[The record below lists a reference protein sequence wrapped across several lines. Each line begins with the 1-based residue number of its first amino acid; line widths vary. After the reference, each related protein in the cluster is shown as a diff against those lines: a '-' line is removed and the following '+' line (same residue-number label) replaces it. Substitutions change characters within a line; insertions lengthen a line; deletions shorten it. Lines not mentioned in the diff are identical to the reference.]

1 MGLTLP
7 PFFSSHVQLLSPSH
21 FTSEMSIMLSL
32 SVLVHLP
39 PSLTGYGNGPL
50 TALPASTLLLA
61 VHCPCHSQNEFY
73 QMQTRT
79 CHSRAESFQ
88 RLPSILRRK
97 CGFLSPMV
105 CDLPLPHQP
114 PSPYSCCHHLTH
126 SPFCCTDF
134 PQQLDHRG
142 SCRSPE
148 MFSPPHSTDPSHL
161 QALSWASD

>member
-1 MGLTLP
+1 
-7 PFFSSHVQLLSPSH
+7 
-21 FTSEMSIMLSL
+21 MSIMFSL

-50 TALPASTLLLA
+50 TALPVSTLLLA
-61 VHCPCHSQNEFY
+61 VHCPCPSQNEFH
-73 QMQTRT
+73 QMQTRR

-114 PSPYSCCHHLTH
+114 PSPYSLLP
-126 SPFCCTDF
+126 SRDPFTLLLHWPPSAAWSQRLLLKPRDTLPTSF
-134 PQQLDHRG
+134 HRPLPPPSFVLSFRLNITSSEKLPNSSWLD
-142 SCRSPE
+142 
-148 MFSPPHSTDPSHL
+148 L
-161 QALSWASD
+161 LSLLFVT